1 MTAQLRKVD
10 ERPVNEPL
18 VLELSSR
25 EAPMT
30 MEYADRRVPGPHD
43 PSARRLRNYII
54 LANFVAWIAIIALIR
69 LFFS

>member
-1 MTAQLRKVD
+1 
-10 ERPVNEPL
+10 
-18 VLELSSR
+18 
-25 EAPMT
+25 MT
-30 MEYADRRVPGPHD
+30 MEYADHRVPGPHD